1 MMKRST
7 WHMRASLVILAWML
21 AAAIVSLVHRQVP
34 VAAWLMVHLL
44 LLGAVSNALLI
55 WSWHFAQAILRVPPM
70 TRRVEAGR
78 LAVFNCGAVLV
89 ILAVV
94 LMVPW
99 LVVAGGVLAIAALLL
114 HVLALVRAL
123 RAALP
128 SRFAVA
134 VHYYVAAA
142 LLAVPGIALGVA
154 LTRAGTPA
162 LISAHAAI
170 GLLGWV
176 GLPILGTLLTLWP
189 TMLHTRIVD
198 GAERKARWALP
209 TLVVGIG
216 VVVGG
221 LISGITMAAVAG
233 VVLYGLGAGL
243 IVAPMITEMRRKP
256 PQSFAAWS
264 TLCGVVWLGVALVVF
279 AATVTEPGGTITVL
293 ALVGGVLQVLLGSLS
308 YLVPVVMGGGPQA
321 VRWRNARAD
330 RATTTRLIITNAGL
344 ALCVLPTPSTV
355 RVAASV
361 LVLGA
366 LLATAFTVAM
376 TIRTPREPRPRRDVG
391 VVTGLGAIMVAV
403 VAGVAVNPAAVGS
416 PSSAAG
422 DVAPTGHTTTVQVTI
437 EGMRFVP
444 GHINVPAGDRL
455 VVELTNTG
463 DDAHD
468 LTLETG
474 QHTPRLQPGESATL
488 DAGVVGRDVAGW
500 CSLAGHRQ
508 MGMVLGIHVG
518 GAPAMTTPEPVD
530 AVLQPA
536 STTKVHRLRLEAR
549 EVQATVAPG
558 VEQTRWTFNG
568 TVPGPVLRGQVG
580 DRFIV
585 TLVNSGT
592 MGHSIDFH
600 AGALAPDEPMR
611 TIAPGESLTYRF
623 TATRAG
629 IWMYHCS
636 TMPMSLHIANGMF
649 GAVIIDP
656 PDLPDVDREYVL
668 VQSESY
674 LGDPHMVA
682 DRIAADEPDQ
692 IVFNGFPNQY
702 DEYPLHAMVGERVRL
717 WVLDAGPNRSSAFHV
732 VGGQFDTV
740 YREGAYDLRPGP
752 GGSQVLGLFPA
763 QGGFVE
769 LEFPQAGHYPF
780 VTHAMSDAER
790 GAHGVIAVH

>member
-34 VAAWLMVHLL
+34 IAAWLMVHLL

-55 WSWHFAQAILRVPPM
+55 WSWHFAQAILRVPPL
-70 TRRVEAGR
+70 TRRAEAIR
-78 LAVFNCGAVLV
+78 LAVFNAGAVLV
-89 ILAVV
+89 VVAVV
-94 LMVPW
+94 LMLPW
-99 LVVAGGVLAIAALLL
+99 LVAVGGLLAISALLL
-114 HVLALVRAL
+114 HVVALVRAL
-123 RAALP
+123 RSALP

-134 VHYYVAAA
+134 VHYYVAAG

-154 LTRAGTPA
+154 LTHRGTPA

-209 TLVVGIG
+209 GLIVGIG

-221 LISGITMAAVAG
+221 LLIGVAPAAVVG
-233 VVLYGLGAGL
+233 VVLYGAAAGL
-243 IVAPMITEMRRKP
+243 IVAPMIAEMRRKP
-256 PQSFAAWS
+256 PRSFAAWS
-264 TLCGVVWLGVALVVF
+264 TLSGVVWLGVALVVF
-279 AATVTEPGGTITVL
+279 AATITNPGGTVTVL

-330 RATTTRLIITNAGL
+330 RGATTRLIITNVGL
-344 ALCVLPTPSTV
+344 AVCVLPSPSTV

-366 LLATAFTVAM
+366 LLTTAFTVAM
-376 TIRTPREPRPRRDVG
+376 TIRTPREPRSRRDVG
-391 VVTGLGAIMVAV
+391 VVTGLGAIMLAV

-416 PSSAAG
+416 TSSAAG
-422 DVAPTGHTTTVQVTI
+422 DVTPTGHTTTVQVTI

-444 GHINVPAGDRL
+444 GHISVPAGDRL

-474 QHTPRLQPGESATL
+474 QHTPRLQPGESAAL
-488 DAGVVGRDVAGW
+488 EVGVVGREVAGW

-508 MGMVLGIHVG
+508 MGMVLGIHIG
-518 GAPAMTTPEPVD
+518 GVPAMTTPEPV
-530 AVLQPA
+530 AAELPPA
-536 STTKVHRLRLEAR
+536 ASAKVHRLRLEAR
-549 EVQATVAPG
+549 EVQAVVAPG

-568 TVPGPVLRGQVG
+568 TVPGPVLRGHVG

-592 MGHSIDFH
+592 IGHSIDFH

-623 TATRAG
+623 TAIRAG

-674 LGDPHMVA
+674 LGDPHMAA
-682 DRIAADEPDQ
+682 DRIAADEPDH

-740 YREGAYDLRPGP
+740 YREGAYDLRRGA